1 MNKKKIWT
9 IVVLVVAVLVVVGIV
24 VVGKKVA
31 KAPEV
36 SSVNS
41 TASVGTSTVEQA
53 TSTASS
59 SAPVV
64 AMPVA
69 QKNYTGASF
78 SLSYPGSWNVSS
90 TPFFSINDF
99 GGKYQSGW
107 VIPMGGAEIDVVTT
121 TVYSSVSEIM
131 TTELMNAVNLATS
144 TVTVNN
150 IACNQAAYQYSHAP
164 GLVSQDVSIYC
175 LRGSEL
181 WKIYFSRRVG
191 DSAAQVHV
199 ADFNGVLESMKF
211 LP

>member
-1 MNKKKIWT
+1 MALKSLKLAVKEAAPVSKKDGPKV
-9 IVVLVVAVLVVVGIV
+9 IVVGGESITEFNALKIKIAELE
-24 VVGKKVA
+24 A
-31 KAPEV
+31 KADE
-36 SSVNS
+36 
-41 TASVGTSTVEQA
+41 
-53 TSTASS
+53 
-59 SAPVV
+59 
-64 AMPVA
+64 
-69 QKNYTGASF
+69 
-78 SLSYPGSWNVSS
+78 L
-90 TPFFSINDF
+90 
-99 GGKYQSGW
+99 
-107 VIPMGGAEIDVVTT
+107 EIQLKANA
-121 TVYSSVSEIM
+121 VSEIM

>member
-1 MNKKKIWT
+1 MNKKKIFAVVVLVV
-9 IVVLVVAVLVVVGIV
+9 IVLVVAVVTVLE
-24 VVGKKVA
+24 KKVA

-36 SSVNS
+36 SNVSS

-59 SAPVV
+59 SAPAV
-64 AMPVA
+64 AAPAA
-69 QKNYTGASF
+69 QKNYTGVSF
-78 SLSYPGSWNVSS
+78 SLSYPSSWNVSS

-121 TVYSSVSEIM
+121 TVYSSVGEIM
-131 TTELMNAVNLATS
+131 TTELMNAANLATS
-144 TVTVNN
+144 TVTVDN
-150 IACNQAAYQYSHAP
+150 IACKQAAYQYSHAP
-164 GLVSQDVSIYC
+164 GLVSQDISIYC

-191 DSAAQVHV
+191 DTMAQVHV
-199 ADFNGVLESMKF
+199 ADFNGVLGSMKF